1 MTKRA
6 ALGRAYRPAPLF
18 VAVEVPADLI
28 PRLHRLANHLGIA
41 DLEETIIHVLRKVCD
56 RLEEVRSDE

>member
-41 DLEETIIHVLRKVCD
+41 DLEETILHVLHKVCN

>member
-1 MTKRA
+1 
-6 ALGRAYRPAPLF
+6 

-41 DLEETIIHVLRKVCD
+41 DLEETIVHVLRKVCG
-56 RLEEVRSDE
+56 RLEEVRADE